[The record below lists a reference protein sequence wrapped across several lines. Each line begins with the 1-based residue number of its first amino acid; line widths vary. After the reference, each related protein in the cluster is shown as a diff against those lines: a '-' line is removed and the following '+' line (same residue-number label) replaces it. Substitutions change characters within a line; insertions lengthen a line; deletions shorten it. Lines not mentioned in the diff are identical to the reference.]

1 MDTEFVMLIMIF
13 TSLFLI
19 PFMRLCYGMYCKLDE
34 TNKVGPGDDR
44 KSSVAGRE
52 SMEWSETGGSKRGI
66 IMGGMDGGG
75 RWRWDG
81 AGVSEVCVGVGR
93 CKLLVRA

>member
-52 SMEWSETGGSKRGI
+52 SMAGRESRKVSVAPKKR
-66 IMGGMDGGG
+66 
-75 RWRWDG
+75 
-81 AGVSEVCVGVGR
+81 
-93 CKLLVRA
+93 